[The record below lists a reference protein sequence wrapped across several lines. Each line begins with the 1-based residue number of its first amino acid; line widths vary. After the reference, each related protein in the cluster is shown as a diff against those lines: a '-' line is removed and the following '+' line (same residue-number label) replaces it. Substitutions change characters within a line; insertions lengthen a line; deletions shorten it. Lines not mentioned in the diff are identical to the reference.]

1 MNSKNKKVEE
11 IVKYLVFLN
20 MDQLKSICSNYGIYY
35 NIFIERNNNVI
46 KTSEVDHKE
55 TIINNI
61 SYYLKKNKIPPKTL
75 YKKKII
81 NFNKLEK
88 ISKEG
93 FIYYG
98 QYKTTNKII
107 LNLLKELTNG
117 NFKFGAISQKIIRKI
132 WKSNK
137 LITYEN
143 FAKLWEKENEKGG
156 INYPE
161 LAYNQF
167 MKKYGST
174 EEWYNHKRNIMKELS
189 KTFNFLKIE

>member
-1 MNSKNKKVEE
+1 
-11 IVKYLVFLN
+11 
-20 MDQLKSICSNYGIYY
+20 
-35 NIFIERNNNVI
+35 
-46 KTSEVDHKE
+46 DHKE

-81 NFNKLEK
+81 NFLKLEK
-88 ISKEG
+88 VSKED

-174 EEWYNHKRNIMKELS
+174 EEWYNHKRNILKELS

>member
-1 MNSKNKKVEE
+1 MGLTNDE

-20 MDQLKSICSNYGIYY
+20 MSQLKSICDNYKIYY
-35 NIFIERNNNVI
+35 NIFIEKDNKIV

-61 SYYLKKNKIPPKTL
+61 SYYLKKKKVPPKTL

-81 NFNKLEK
+81 NFEK
-88 ISKEG
+88 INKVSKND

-98 QYKTTNKII
+98 QYKTTNKNI
-107 LNLLKELTNG
+107 LNLLKELTDG
-117 NFKFGAISQKIIRKI
+117 KFKFGAISQKIIRKT
-132 WKSNK
+132 WKNNE

-143 FAKLWEKENEKGG
+143 FAKLWEKENKKGD

-167 MKKYGST
+167 MKKHGST
-174 EEWYNHKRNIMKELS
+174 EEWYKHKKNIMKELS
-189 KTFNFLKIE
+189 KLINIF

>member
-20 MDQLKSICSNYGIYY
+20 MDQLKSICNNYGIYY

-81 NFNKLEK
+81 NFLKLEN
-88 ISKEG
+88 ISKED

-132 WKSNK
+132 WKGNK

-156 INYPE
+156 VNYPE

-174 EEWYNHKRNIMKELS
+174 EEWYNHKRNILKELS
-189 KTFNFLKIE
+189 KKFNFLKIE

>member
-81 NFNKLEK
+81 NFLKLEK
-88 ISKEG
+88 ISKED

-174 EEWYNHKRNIMKELS
+174 EEWYNHKRNILKELS
-189 KTFNFLKIE
+189 KTFNFLK

>member
-1 MNSKNKKVEE
+1 MNSKNKKVKE

-81 NFNKLEK
+81 NFLKLEK
-88 ISKEG
+88 ISKED

-143 FAKLWEKENEKGG
+143 FAKLWEKENEKGE

-174 EEWYNHKRNIMKELS
+174 EEWYNHKRNILKELS

>member
-1 MNSKNKKVEE
+1 MGLSNDE

-20 MDQLKSICSNYGIYY
+20 MNQLKSICDNYKIYY
-35 NIFIERNNNVI
+35 NIFIEKDNKIV

-61 SYYLKKNKIPPKTL
+61 SYYLKKKKVPPKTL

-81 NFNKLEK
+81 NFEIINKV
-88 ISKEG
+88 SKNDL
-93 FIYYG
+93 IYYG
-98 QYKTTNKII
+98 QYKTTNKNI
-107 LNLLKELTNG
+107 LNLLKELTDG
-117 NFKFGAISQKIIRKI
+117 KFKFGAISQKIIRKT
-132 WKSNK
+132 WKNNK

-143 FAKLWEKENEKGG
+143 FAKLWEKENNKGE

-167 MKKYGST
+167 MKKHGST
-174 EEWYNHKRNIMKELS
+174 EEWYKHKKNIMKELS
-189 KTFNFLKIE
+189 KELCCF

>member
-1 MNSKNKKVEE
+1 M
-11 IVKYLVFLN
+11 
-20 MDQLKSICSNYGIYY
+20 
-35 NIFIERNNNVI
+35 
-46 KTSEVDHKE
+46 
-55 TIINNI
+55 
-61 SYYLKKNKIPPKTL
+61 
-75 YKKKII
+75 
-81 NFNKLEK
+81 
-88 ISKEG
+88 
-93 FIYYG
+93 
-98 QYKTTNKII
+98 
-107 LNLLKELTNG
+107 NLLKELTNG

-174 EEWYNHKRNIMKELS
+174 EEWYNHKRNILKELS
-189 KTFNFLKIE
+189 KTFNFLK

>member
-75 YKKKII
+75 YKKKIV
-81 NFNKLEK
+81 NFDKLKK
-88 ISKEG
+88 ISKED
-93 FIYYG
+93 FIFYG

-143 FAKLWEKENEKGG
+143 FAKLWEKENEKGE

-174 EEWYNHKRNIMKELS
+174 EEWYNYKRNIMKELS
-189 KTFNFLKIE
+189 KTFNFLKIK

>member
-1 MNSKNKKVEE
+1 MGLTNDE

-20 MDQLKSICSNYGIYY
+20 MSQLKSICDNYKIYY
-35 NIFIERNNNVI
+35 NIFIEKDNKIV

-61 SYYLKKNKIPPKTL
+61 SYYLKKKKVPPKTL

-81 NFNKLEK
+81 NFEK
-88 ISKEG
+88 INKVSKND

-98 QYKTTNKII
+98 QYKTTNKNI
-107 LNLLKELTNG
+107 LNLLKELTDG
-117 NFKFGAISQKIIRKI
+117 KFKFGAISQKIIRKT
-132 WKSNK
+132 WKNNE

-143 FAKLWEKENEKGG
+143 FAKLWEKENKKGE

-167 MKKYGST
+167 MKKHGST
-174 EEWYNHKRNIMKELS
+174 EEWYKHKKNIMKELS
-189 KTFNFLKIE
+189 KLINIF